1 MCNENTKSAMIS
13 SIVRSTAIAV
23 ILLPVTLSITGG
35 VSKLVERAEDTT
47 SVSAQLEQI
56 KAELVKD
63 CVSWKVAIKD
73 TKVERQ
79 AETAIDEYFDG
90 SVGYQQVC
98 NWVLK

>member
-35 VSKLVERAEDTT
+35 VSKLVEQAEDTT

-90 SVGYQQVC
+90 SVGYPQVC

>member
-1 MCNENTKSAMIS
+1 MIS
-13 SIVRSTAIAV
+13 SIVRSAAIAV

-63 CVSWKVAIKD
+63 CVSWKVANKD

-90 SVGYQQVC
+90 SVAYQQIC

>member
-1 MCNENTKSAMIS
+1 MIS

-63 CVSWKVAIKD
+63 CVSWKVAKKD

-90 SVGYQQVC
+90 SVAYQQIC